1 MASINSILFN
11 ILYIYGPSL
20 KCGWPPITMQFSH
33 LANAVSRPAQDS
45 HGVGAGVGA
54 GGPKQLAITTCLE
67 NLMKFCVMK
76 LFDVQDLI

>member
-1 MASINSILFN
+1 MA
-11 ILYIYGPSL
+11 LYLNVGGHQLY
-20 KCGWPPITMQFSH
+20 TMQFSH